1 MAQGLWAT
9 DEIEVDVSGFFTT
22 HHYLQTA
29 TKILGELTLPAFH
42 SGGVFR
48 AADGRE
54 LVVERTSWWRGW
66 HQLRED
72 GVVLGTARPRGF
84 WQHTMCVGF
93 RGLVYELE
101 PTSFWSRGWRLV
113 DGAGTMLL
121 EIQPRGIFRR
131 GAYMAIQCPVD
142 ADLLVFAYYLVN
154 VRWQEQAAAAS
165 AAAGS

>member
-1 MAQGLWAT
+1 MARELWAT

-22 HHYLQTA
+22 HHFLQTA
-29 TKILGELTLPAFH
+29 AKTLGEWALPAFR

-72 GVVLGTARPRGF
+72 GVVLGTARPCGF
-84 WQHTMCVGF
+84 WRRTMSVGL
-93 RGLVYELE
+93 RGLMYELE
-101 PTSFWSRGWRLV
+101 PAGFWSRGWHLV
-113 DGAGTMLL
+113 DGAGTMMLDS
-121 EIQPRGIFRR
+121 QPRGIFRR
-131 GAYMAIQCPVD
+131 GACIAIQCPVD
-142 ADLLVFAYYLVN
+142 ADLLVFVYYLVS